1 MYSLCITVFHGSSDK
16 TNQIL
21 LHKPGDFCRRVSR
34 LMILPVKLTEH
45 SYVTV
50 MMVLSHVWHS
60 QTSTGRADVQ
70 GCRLNCSFVL
80 EEGAKT

>member
-1 MYSLCITVFHGSSDK
+1 MAHLTRLIRFYYI
-16 TNQIL
+16 NQEI
-21 LHKPGDFCRRVSR
+21 FTRRVSR

-50 MMVLSHVWHS
+50 MMVLSHVCYS
-60 QTSTGRADVQ
+60 PTSTGRAVMQ
-70 GCRLNCSFVL
+70 GCNLNFSFVL

>member
-21 LHKPGDFCRRVSR
+21 LHKPGDFCWRVSR
-34 LMILPVKLTEH
+34 LMILLVKLTEH

-50 MMVLSHVWHS
+50 MMVLFGIVKQALGE
-60 QTSTGRADVQ
+60 QT
-70 GCRLNCSFVL
+70 CRVVVSIVVL
-80 EEGAKT
+80 C